1 MSDGLARALILGEKL
16 GDTFKRMA
24 SELLVRVLG
33 KIIEVIAR
41 KGVELAIE
49 KLITREKEKQWQFEN
64 AKAKGSIGGS
74 LLSFGLSKLFGFAS
88 GGAVS
93 KGNPVV
99 VGERGPELLY
109 QIKQDKLHKMLEV
122 LVVVEVPM
130 SILT

>member
-1 MSDGLARALILGEKL
+1 
-16 GDTFKRMA
+16 
-24 SELLVRVLG
+24 
-33 KIIEVIAR
+33 VIAR

-74 LLSFGLSKLFGFAS
+74 LLSFGISKLFGFAS

-99 VGERGPELLY
+99 VGERGPELFVPNQTG
-109 QIKQDKLHKMLEV
+109 QITQNARGTGGGATSVNFNITTLDARGFDQMLVQNRGTITQIINQAVNERGSKN
-122 LVVVEVPM
+122 L
-130 SILT
+130 I